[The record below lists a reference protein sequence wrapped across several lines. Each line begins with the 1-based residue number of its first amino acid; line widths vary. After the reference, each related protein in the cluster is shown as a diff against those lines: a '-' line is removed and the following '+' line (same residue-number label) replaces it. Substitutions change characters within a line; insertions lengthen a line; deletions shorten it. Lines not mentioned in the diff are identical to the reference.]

1 MAVDNQIMSEN
12 YKDDLLEVLYT
23 KSFKYDKDA
32 GFTLSGGAKSD
43 VYIDVK
49 KTVMNSMGMELV
61 AFAFY
66 QELKNAPIDA
76 IGGLTM
82 GADGIAYSTA
92 FRATL
97 NNKMLD
103 VFIVRKEPKGH
114 GTGAWIEGSLREEAW
129 VAIVEDVTT
138 SGASVIKAI
147 EKAREAGCQIQ
158 RVITLIDR
166 EEGAFEKVKE
176 ATGCKLE
183 HIFTK
188 SDLID
193 LHEKFTAEIAL
204 KAAKGEEEDE

>member
-1 MAVDNQIMSEN
+1 MVVDNQIMSQD

-32 GFTLSGGAKSD
+32 GFTLSSGAKSD
-43 VYIDVK
+43 VYIDAK
-49 KTVMNSMGMELV
+49 KTVLNSMGMELV
-61 AFAFY
+61 AFAFF

-82 GADGIAYSTA
+82 GADGIAYATA
-92 FRATL
+92 FRSTL

-114 GTGAWIEGSLREEAW
+114 GTGQWIEGSMRDEAW

-147 EKAREAGCQIQ
+147 EKAREAGCQVQ

-166 EEGAFEKVKE
+166 EEGAFERIKE
-176 ATGCKLE
+176 ETGCKLE

-188 SDLID
+188 SDLMD
-193 LHEKFTAEIAL
+193 LHEKFTNEIAEV
-204 KAAKGEEEDE
+204 AAKGEDEDE